1 MDKEGSMSHR
11 KKRNFAILCVLV
23 VLILPLYFLNSKMEE
38 SLAKKEA
45 KKGVRSPAVEDARF
59 MDMRE

>member
-1 MDKEGSMSHR
+1 MSHR

>member
-1 MDKEGSMSHR
+1 
-11 KKRNFAILCVLV
+11 
-23 VLILPLYFLNSKMEE
+23 MEE